1 MYRFRNLSELG
12 QVKPQ
17 KETEPPA
24 SLSPH
29 KVFDSVSSMFFLK
42 SWTYNIGLMMAEE
55 LLFYCSEI
63 FHI

>member
-24 SLSPH
+24 SLSLPQSIWQCVEH
-29 KVFDSVSSMFFLK
+29 VLFK
-42 SWTYNIGLMMAEE
+42 E
-55 LLFYCSEI
+55 LNL
-63 FHI
+63 